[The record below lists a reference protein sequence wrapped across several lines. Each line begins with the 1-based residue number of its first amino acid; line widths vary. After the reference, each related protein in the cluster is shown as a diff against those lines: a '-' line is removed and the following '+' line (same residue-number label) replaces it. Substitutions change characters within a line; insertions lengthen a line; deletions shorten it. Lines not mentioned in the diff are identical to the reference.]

1 MVTFVSGVQLGHAL
15 YKEVVAPLL
24 VGVRYSAA
32 RPGQGSDVLGYDTP
46 RSTDHDWG
54 ARLAVLVD
62 QGEPHLLAG
71 VPAEFRGWPTEVSW
85 SASAPF

>member
-1 MVTFVSGVQLGHAL
+1 
-15 YKEVVAPLL
+15 
-24 VGVRYSAA
+24 
-32 RPGQGSDVLGYDTP
+32 VLGYDTP